1 MNVCIHIIVGLA
13 AGSGL
18 VPLTSQAGGSAG
30 SLAGSAGM
38 AAAGGA
44 INVSENSGVGI
55 YASAPHTSDY
65 PTAALNPAA
74 AFTMPY
80 TAAAAA
86 AAASGG
92 LGLLTTIVTDKLQ

>member
-1 MNVCIHIIVGLA
+1 MNVCIYVIEGLA

-74 AFTMPY
+74 FTMPY
-80 TAAAAA
+80 TAAAA

-92 LGLLTTIVTDKLQ
+92 LGLLTTIVTVKLQ